1 MPTEKKEKQVEEL
14 QDTFSRARVGV
25 LTDYRGLTMAE
36 MSVLRRKLREANI
49 EYKVVK
55 NSLAQIAAKNA
66 GKEALTDKF
75 VGPVAVAFGFGE
87 PPETAKAV
95 VDYIKANKS
104 ILAVKAGFFGD
115 TVLEA
120 AGVEQLAKLPPKEVL
135 IAQVLGGLQAPLYGL
150 VSVLAGPVRGLQ
162 TVLQGRMKQL
172 EEA

>member
-1 MPTEKKEKQVEEL
+1 MPTEKKEEQVAEL
-14 QDTFSRARVGV
+14 QDTFSRAQVGI

-36 MSVLRRKLREANI
+36 MSVLRRKLRESNI

-95 VDYIKANKS
+95 MDYIKASKS
-104 ILAVKAGFFGD
+104 IMTVKAGFFGD
-115 TVLEA
+115 VVLEA
-120 AGVEQLAKLPPKEVL
+120 AGVEQLAKLPSREVL
-135 IAQVLGGLQAPLYGL
+135 IAQVIGGIQAPISGF
-150 VSVLAGPVRGLQ
+150 VNVLAGSVRGILN
-162 TVLQGRMKQL
+162 VLQARKNQL

>member
-14 QDTFSRARVGV
+14 QDTFSRCQVGI

-55 NSLAQIAAKNA
+55 NSLALIAATKA
-66 GKEALTDKF
+66 GKEGLTDKL

-87 PPETAKAV
+87 PPETARAIT
-95 VDYIKANKS
+95 DYIKASKS
-104 ILAVKAGFFGD
+104 ILAIKGGFFG
-115 TVLEA
+115 TEVLDA
-120 AGVEQLAKLPPKEVL
+120 AGVERLAKLPSREVL
-135 IAQVLGGLQAPLYGL
+135 IAQVLGGIQAPLYGL
-150 VSVLAGPVRGLQ
+150 VNVLAGSVRGILN
-162 TVLQGRMKQL
+162 VLQARMKQL

>member
-1 MPTEKKEKQVEEL
+1 MPTEKKEQLVEEL
-14 QDTFSRARVGV
+14 QETFGRAQVGI

-66 GKEALTDKF
+66 GKEALADKI
-75 VGPVAVAFGFGE
+75 VGPVAIAFGFGE
-87 PPETAKAV
+87 PPETAKAIT
-95 VDYIKANKS
+95 DYIKASKS
-104 ILAVKAGFFGD
+104 ILAIKGGFFGD
-115 TVLEA
+115 VILEA
-120 AGVEQLAKLPPKEVL
+120 AGVDQLAKLPSKEVL

-150 VSVLAGPVRGLQ
+150 VNVLAGPMRGLA

>member
-1 MPTEKKEKQVEEL
+1 
-14 QDTFSRARVGV
+14 
-25 LTDYRGLTMAE
+25 
-36 MSVLRRKLREANI
+36 
-49 EYKVVK
+49 
-55 NSLAQIAAKNA
+55 
-66 GKEALTDKF
+66 
-75 VGPVAVAFGFGE
+75 
-87 PPETAKAV
+87 
-95 VDYIKANKS
+95 
-104 ILAVKAGFFGD
+104 VKAGFFGD

>member
-1 MPTEKKEKQVEEL
+1 MPTERKEKQVQEL
-14 QDTFSRARVGV
+14 QDTFSRCQVGI

-66 GKEALTDKF
+66 GKEALADKI
-75 VGPVAVAFGFGE
+75 VGPVAIAFGFGE
-87 PPETAKAV
+87 PPETAKV
-95 VDYIKANKS
+95 ITDYIKASKS
-104 ILAVKAGFFGD
+104 ILAVRGGFFGD
-115 TVLEA
+115 VVLEA
-120 AGVEQLAKLPPKEVL
+120 SDVDKLAKLPSKEVL

-150 VSVLAGPVRGLQ
+150 VTVLAGPMRGLA